1 MCMRSKCSVTM
12 LSRYRKCQLRRTIRL
27 PPATPAKNYDALE
40 EFLEMNDNDDDDLI
54 SYDEDDDD
62 DEYVKDL
69 LSQFLL

>member
-1 MCMRSKCSVTM
+1 MSAEKNNS
-12 LSRYRKCQLRRTIRL
+12 
-27 PPATPAKNYDALE
+27 PAPATPAKNYDALE